1 VRQQEIFS
9 REQQTPEALHGYQ
22 KSEIESCNLSHY
34 PGSPYLGPCR
44 RDDRPLFLILAT
56 ERLSEQ
62 PLWVIFTHPEMSDG
76 GSSSE
81 SRNGSVVRCAA
92 HFSGGSIS

>member
-1 VRQQEIFS
+1 VRKIA
-9 REQQTPEALHGYQ
+9 AL
-22 KSEIESCNLSHY
+22 L
-34 PGSPYLGPCR
+34 
-44 RDDRPLFLILAT
+44 LAT